1 MNRDRIGGQ
10 LKTKGH
16 ARKGWGRLLGEEHQ
30 GERGPREHATGKTQ
44 RTFAIR
50 QGEAREQ
57 IRELQSRY

>member
-16 ARKGWGRLLGEEHQ
+16 VRKGWGRLFGDEHQ
-30 GERGPREHATGKTQ
+30 GEKVREHATGKTQ

>member
-10 LKTKGH
+10 LKTKGQ
-16 ARKGWGRLLGEEHQ
+16 ARKGWGRSTGDEHT
-30 GERGPREHATGKTQ
+30 ERGPREHATSKTQ

-57 IRELQSRY
+57 IRELQSRF

>member
-10 LKTKGH
+10 LKTKGQ
-16 ARKGWGRLLGEEHQ
+16 ARKGWDRLSGDEHQ
-30 GERGPREHATGKTQ
+30 SERRREHATAKTQ
-44 RTFAIR
+44 RTFAVR